1 MEELGDRVVAVK
13 AGSVDKYGVDLDE
26 FKLKVGKK
34 PRTWKEAVKIA
45 SWIHIDEM
53 RALLELHYDFVHYEK
68 WKRKDGKA
76 PLRKGEHTVLNKVAQ
91 AYRSKLCQRLAL
103 PKSVKD
109 ALRRPKD
116 EDTWEKLEQLRKA
129 IMAEV
134 QGEELVYV
142 ATEEEAE
149 SLAVA
154 IEGCE
159 STFIDEV
166 GLGSKLPP
174 GTRRWPNMC
183 GGWSVSTSAL

>member
-1 MEELGDRVVAVK
+1 MP
-13 AGSVDKYGVDLDE
+13 DLDE
-26 FKLKVGKK
+26 FKLKIGKE

-53 RALLELHYDFVHYEK
+53 RALLELHYDDIHFEK

-142 ATEEEAE
+142 ATEEDAE
-149 SLAVA
+149 SLASA
-154 IEGCE
+154 IE
-159 STFIDEV
+159 SRQSMFIDEV
-166 GLGSKLPP
+166 GFWMETPARLSRP
-174 GTRRWPNMC
+174 R
-183 GGWSVSTSAL
+183 